1 MPDNKYSIIQNLNAF
16 ISTSLLQNNNMN
28 ENKENSNSNDENN
41 KNGINIGAKDKEE
54 EKLFNYK
61 KLNSRL
67 TTMVD
72 FTSCIVMQLSN
83 CLLF

>member
-1 MPDNKYSIIQNLNAF
+1 MK
-16 ISTSLLQNNNMN
+16 
-28 ENKENSNSNDENN
+28 ENKENNSCNDENN
-41 KNGINIGAKDKEE
+41 KNEINISAKEKGE
-54 EKLFNYK
+54 EKLLNYK

-83 CLLF
+83 CLLFSIYDKILKFIR

>member
-1 MPDNKYSIIQNLNAF
+1 MK
-16 ISTSLLQNNNMN
+16 
-28 ENKENSNSNDENN
+28 ENKENNSCNDENN
-41 KNGINIGAKDKEE
+41 KNEINISDKEKGE
-54 EKLFNYK
+54 EKLLNYK

-83 CLLF
+83 CLLFSIYDKILKFIR